1 MCRGTMQQVRM
12 CSDFLLHMSRCYTH
26 IPVKPM
32 VDQQKNKGAFSTQIE
47 INVIVTLFKWQHKKV
62 ASLSPNL
69 VILQIISTIKT
80 LNVTE

>member
-1 MCRGTMQQVRM
+1 
-12 CSDFLLHMSRCYTH
+12 
-26 IPVKPM
+26 M

-69 VILQIISTIKT
+69 VILQIIIKT